1 MFHRKE
7 FDKTTGVY
15 RTPDRIENF
24 RFRITLKTL
33 HSFVKV
39 PKFNAEQLTDAE
51 DLDEIEFYNFRWQQK
66 RFNDA
71 EVQRYSDADNCKTDT
86 EKRYHQ
92 QVTGDAQYAADS
104 ADATVARKVFSYVS
118 DDKFVDP
125 NDVRSFSALAPKVE
139 KSSEWDTLIGAGELH
154 PIDNFIAASKFIGF

>member
-1 MFHRKE
+1 MFHRKV
-7 FDKTTGVY
+7 FDKKTGVY
-15 RTPDRIENF
+15 RTHDCIENF

-39 PKFNAEQLTDAE
+39 PKFNAEQLVDAD

-71 EVQRYSDADNCKTDT
+71 EVQRYSDAANCTTDT

-92 QVTGDAQYAADS
+92 QITNAARGDDDDDAA
-104 ADATVARKVFSYVS
+104 VARKIFSYVS
-118 DDKFVDP
+118 DDKFNEP
-125 NDVRSFSALAPKVE
+125 NGGPYASLSSKVE
-139 KSSEWDTLIGAGELH
+139 TTNEWDTSIGVGKLQ
-154 PIDNFIAASKFIGF
+154 